1 VVVIDTNIIFS
12 ILLDKHS
19 AIRDKFFERD
29 VKYYAPN
36 FVFVEIFNNKEK
48 LLKHSKLSDIE
59 LLELMYRI
67 FQKISFVS
75 EATISKDN
83 KKKAFR
89 LCKDIDEDD
98 TPFVALALEFE
109 AEIWSGDKKLN
120 IGLKK
125 KGFNRFFKQ

>member
-1 VVVIDTNIIFS
+1 MSSSRFCLI
-12 ILLDKHS
+12 KHS
-19 AIRDKFFERD
+19 ASRDKFFERD

-67 FQKISFVS
+67 LQKISFVS

-109 AEIWSGDKKLN
+109 AEIWSGDKKLI

>member
-1 VVVIDTNIIFS
+1 
-12 ILLDKHS
+12 
-19 AIRDKFFERD
+19 
-29 VKYYAPN
+29 
-36 FVFVEIFNNKEK
+36 
-48 LLKHSKLSDIE
+48 
-59 LLELMYRI
+59 MYRI

-109 AEIWSGDKKLN
+109 AEIWSGDKKLI